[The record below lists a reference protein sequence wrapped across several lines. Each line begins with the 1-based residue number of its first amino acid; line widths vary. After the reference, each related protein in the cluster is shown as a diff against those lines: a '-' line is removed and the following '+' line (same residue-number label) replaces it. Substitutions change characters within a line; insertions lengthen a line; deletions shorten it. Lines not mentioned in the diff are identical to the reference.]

1 MSDEEKYYPN
11 PASYY
16 ALYEMG
22 KLDDPLAYFDSLTG
36 GDQTIAL
43 VTYNVIDEKGN
54 VTTKFMPGQTTFEPV
69 VLLRAMDQFSKEMK
83 DRFVDSVMGKLKKSR
98 QNYSVLMFD
107 GDANPVVWWHLF
119 NAIPSKIDG
128 FSFNSKTEAYYT
140 DFELTL
146 QAESIAI
153 QFEPIAQDPLP

>member
-1 MSDEEKYYPN
+1 MSDDSYYPH

-22 KLDDPLAYFDSLTG
+22 EDDPLAYFDSLTG

-54 VTTKFMPGQTTFEPV
+54 VTTRYMPGQTTFEPV
-69 VLLRAMDQFSKEMK
+69 LLLRAMDDYSKEMK
-83 DRFVDSVMGKLKKSR
+83 NRFVDSVMGKLKTVR
-98 QNYSVLMFD
+98 RNYSVCMFD

-119 NAIPSKIDG
+119 NAIPSKISG
-128 FSFNSKTEAYYT
+128 FSFNSKVEAYYT

-146 QAESIAI
+146 HAESISI
-153 QFEPIAQDPLP
+153 QFEPIAGDPLP